1 MPRQRQASSCP
12 RLSSGQTIAPHLLH
26 CDAEQRGD
34 RCLTQ
39 RISLVDRIGAVA
51 EVLLLDD
58 DAILDNYET
67 VALRCDLSRQ
77 LGCCRQR
84 RTVQAC
90 AGCGK
95 KAKSTQLVQRRNGA
109 AGSAA
114 GSVQPCR
121 WQLAKEVGQQ
131 SGRWVETAVPNGN
144 TPPTW
149 PLQLMAAATTAP
161 SRGAQDHARA
171 CVCASGYMH
180 CQARAC
186 ESGCMHPPWFSAL
199 STFQGPRPGPRPELP
214 PPRPSTGLAHVCK
227 TATQTSSQRADMV
240 DAIVAAAEA
249 TESAVGG
256 GWRWSSAYN
265 MQQLALLRQI
275 RSEEL

>member
-114 GSVQPCR
+114 GS
-121 WQLAKEVGQQ
+121 WQRKLG
-131 SGRWVETAVPNGN
+131 SR
-144 TPPTW
+144 
-149 PLQLMAAATTAP
+149 AADGSRLP
-161 SRGAQDHARA
+161 SPMGIR
-171 CVCASGYMH
+171 
-180 CQARAC
+180 
-186 ESGCMHPPWFSAL
+186 
-199 STFQGPRPGPRPELP
+199 PRPGLCNSWPLP
-214 PPRPSTGLAHVCK
+214 PLLLPAGPKTTREHVCVRLDICTVK
-227 TATQTSSQRADMV
+227 PGRVNQDACTHHGSPLCPPSRARALGPDRSCRHH
-240 DAIVAAAEA
+240 DRAQ
-249 TESAVGG
+249 
-256 GWRWSSAYN
+256 GWRTCVRLPRRLAASA
-265 MQQLALLRQI
+265 QTW
-275 RSEEL
+275 